1 MTSSPS
7 PEEIGGRLAGGES
20 IAAIRRSLLPP
31 EWARLLRFCAVA
43 HVFSEDV
50 LMKILLPAAGLKPI
64 PVLGILE
71 KQGLVEPAS
80 GRPYRYQL
88 CPEDR
93 DYFMASW
100 FGDLPGE
107 GIPDDLAKLSERL
120 AEYYR
125 ETDDELERLRH
136 EMFAGADDPDRARRL
151 FKDAIDTAVRDR
163 NFSGFQDLLDVLGDR
178 NRVGRAG
185 LAKFYTDQVG
195 HLQVLQFWTGDY
207 ERSVRFL
214 EPADMRDRVE
224 GLLVRGDSRAW
235 QIFGPSGVGKTTQ
248 LRWLIT
254 RYCIPSGIPCSRVDL
269 EVVDPVNLGRYPWLV
284 LLRVAQQLRLHWPRP
299 ELGRIRNPVFE
310 TMLSAH
316 GVFVSLLRGTV
327 SEHARGAGR
336 TLSDSSVADRVGREV
351 TFKFV
356 EQLNEVARDVP
367 TLVVIDTV
375 EEMSRHGT
383 RELEKLLD
391 LLADVQSRCPSL
403 RLVLAG
409 RDNLRDPNRRN
420 GREELGEVLDRLG
433 CVDFWTGPFQARE
446 SMAYLR
452 DIRGIK
458 NPEQVNAVV
467 SLAGGVPLKLAL
479 YADFIDLNPSIRAD
493 ELRSG
498 LLPPLRH
505 LIDRA
510 PGPGVVFLL
519 RYGIVPRRLRFEDV
533 STVMHRFLA
542 RAVAELPVRDVP
554 DDVGERPPERLLGD
568 ADIRRI
574 WQDLLS
580 YTAASSWVQYEPGDT
595 GTITFHPNAVTS
607 MRRLVDADPAFA
619 DLHRAFGKHFTALAD
634 DPESGSVT
642 DRCQALYHGFQVADP
657 QAPVAWRE
665 ALDDCRRAGKL
676 DDLTELARE
685 VLGDDYLNSDGEPK
699 TALDGNLI
707 VERAVIA
714 EAWLFAGYSAFRQA
728 WREQAG
734 GADPRWAAVA
744 RCLDRYDA
752 IGAELHPLPVPR
764 PALAA
769 TVAAAA
775 RISQESPV
783 EAQEAAYAAAT
794 ALEEALQED
803 VSGADRVDLLALLG
817 DCYAMR
823 GDSKADHY
831 YRQAL
836 VESSQPGWYGR
847 AEEIWSAR
855 VRHQVESGDFVK
867 ALDYCDQAVRDEA
880 VRRDHGP
887 LETPLALE
895 IHRIEIL
902 NRRAEPSQARSV
914 ALKIG
919 RRYQSRMSSAGL
931 AAVMRARAQA
941 EILLGDDERA
951 LASLDEAE
959 EIARRIPGEEGLRH
973 LAETC
978 QLRGALCGE
987 LLRLRA
993 ATDEFMRADGLW
1005 REELGYPEGNS
1016 SWRSAYGWF
1025 LLRQVGDAAEARRVL
1040 PEPGELAQSIIGSPG
1055 AVDEGTVRGWLL
1067 SVEAHTA
1074 DGEMAPL
1081 RILANSLDSMAARRT
1096 QPQVASLVAVVGLK
1110 LALSFRPHDSSI
1122 ADRFVRL
1129 LTSRLG
1135 EIRPPTA
1142 RLAPLSNLVDCRVPL
1157 VRTHAVEMLLEC
1169 LWEAGPGPF
1178 GPFTDRTHT
1187 YPLWSRAVRL
1197 CGGEMQPRGPS
1208 PLADG
1213 RIGLLAWWRW
1223 LRYSF
1228 PLDTTEPGAA
1238 LGDSELEPLLQN
1250 DRSPLLRAWALRLRA
1265 DRVPDHDRAR
1275 LLADALTVASE
1286 ESGESRWLA
1295 DIQAKLAEVT
1305 GDDADQAVAGNR
1317 YASLGLAYRSDR
1329 EVHRLLLADG
1339 PGEVVLAIT
1348 YPDADLPRNIDDV
1361 QRVIVANRTA
1371 EPETSDSSD
1380 DSVPEIF
1387 EVLGREL
1394 GQAIDT
1400 ADPCGE
1406 PFTLGLSSDDPFVQM
1421 LPWELADPRHGGRS
1435 DHRWRFGLHRRMPL
1449 AAFKVDTRWLLAARA
1464 TLGDDH
1470 DWPVQ
1475 AVDPARRAT
1484 LHGVLKHHSG
1494 TGDEPWVAVVR
1505 SGFWA
1510 ADNAVASF
1518 QLPGFDVAHGYLAH
1532 GFRVRDVAR
1541 MDLSN
1546 AGLRLAPPPA
1556 VLHLS
1561 TPLGMAANTPYLD
1574 ITGIEANRRPGTR
1587 VGDLRIRPRDVAAW
1601 MRGCEAGHEPLVVLD
1616 PPHPGMSA
1624 DLPWQLL
1631 LRNLF
1636 AALLFQQAAVPVVV
1650 ATGLGD
1656 GTSRNVV
1663 DNLAEGL
1670 RTSRSAMSVIRV
1682 IRQNAGRE
1690 PVGAG
1695 DDAFASRAT
1704 AVFAASSA
1712 LELELE

>member
-1 MTSSPS
+1 MISSSS
-7 PEEIGGRLAGGES
+7 PEEIGGRLADGES

-31 EWARLLRFCAVA
+31 EWARLLRFCAAA

-50 LMKILLPAAGLKPI
+50 LMKILLPAAGLKPV

-71 KQGLVEPAS
+71 QRGLVEPAA
-80 GRPYRYQL
+80 GRPHRYQL

-93 DYFMASW
+93 DYFMATW
-100 FGDLPGE
+100 FGNPPGE
-107 GIPDDLAKLSERL
+107 GIPADLAKLSERL

-125 ETDDELERLRH
+125 EADDELERLRH
-136 EMFAGADDPDRARRL
+136 EMFARADGQDRVRRL

-163 NFSGFQDLLDVLGDR
+163 DFSGFQDLLDVLGDR
-178 NRVGRAG
+178 SRVGRAG
-185 LAKFYTDQVG
+185 LAEFYTDQVG

-214 EPADMRDRVE
+214 EPADMWDRVE

-284 LLRVAQQLRLHWPRP
+284 LLRVAQQLRLHWPRL
-299 ELGRIRNPVFE
+299 EFGRIRNPVFE

-316 GVFVSLLRGTV
+316 GVFASLLRGTV
-327 SEHARGAGR
+327 SEHAKGAGR
-336 TLSDSSVADRVGREV
+336 TLSDSSVADRIGREV

-367 TLVVIDTV
+367 TLVVVDTV

-383 RELEKLLD
+383 GELEKLLD
-391 LLADVQSRCPSL
+391 LLADVHARCPSL

-409 RDNLRDPNRRN
+409 RENLREANRRN
-420 GREELGEVLDRLG
+420 GREGLDEVLDRLG
-433 CVDFWTGPFQARE
+433 CVDVRTGPFQARE
-446 SMAYLR
+446 SRAYLR

-458 NPEQVNAVV
+458 NPELVNAVV
-467 SLAGGVPLKLAL
+467 SMADGVPLTLAL

-493 ELRSG
+493 ELKSG
-498 LLPPLRH
+498 ILPPLRH

-533 STVMHRFLA
+533 ATVMRRFLT
-542 RAVAELPVRDVP
+542 RAVAEPPVRDMS
-554 DDVGERPPERLLGD
+554 DDVDALPADRLLDD

-595 GTITFHPNAVTS
+595 GTITFHPNAATS
-607 MRRLVDADPAFA
+607 MHRLVAADPTFV
-619 DLHRAFGKHFTALAD
+619 DLHRAFAEHFTALAD

-642 DRCQALYHGFQVADP
+642 DCCQALYHRFQIGDP
-657 QAPVAWRE
+657 LAPVAWRE
-665 ALDDCRRAGKL
+665 ALEGYRRAGKL
-676 DDLTELARE
+676 DDLTELAQE
-685 VLGDDYLNSDGEPK
+685 VLGDDYLNGDGDPK
-699 TALDGNLI
+699 TASDGNLI

-714 EAWLFAGYSAFRQA
+714 EAWLFAGYAAFRQA

-744 RCLDRYDA
+744 RCLGRYDA
-752 IGAELHPLPVPR
+752 FGADLHPLPLPR
-764 PALAA
+764 AGLATTLRTALMLAVTGPLKRLKAA
-769 TVAAAA
+769 SAVVTLL
-775 RISQESPV
+775 
-783 EAQEAAYAAAT
+783 QEALTDASGDDRA
-794 ALEEALQED
+794 D
-803 VSGADRVDLLALLG
+803 VLALLG
-817 DCYAMR
+817 DCYAVLG
-823 GDSKADHY
+823 GDAADSSY
-831 YRQAL
+831 QEAL
-836 VESSQPGWYGR
+836 DAISREDSGR
-847 AEEIWSAR
+847 VVEIWSAR

-867 ALDYCDQAVRDEA
+867 ALDYCDQAVRDQA
-880 VRRDHGP
+880 VRCGDGP
-887 LETPLALE
+887 LETPIAVE

-902 NRRAEPSQARSV
+902 NRRAEPSQARAV
-914 ALKIG
+914 ALETG
-919 RRYQSRMSSAGL
+919 SRYRSRMSSAGL
-931 AAVMRARAQA
+931 ATVMRARAQA

-951 LASLDEAE
+951 LKSLDEAE
-959 EIARRIPGEEGLRH
+959 EIAQRIPGEEGLRH

-978 QLRGALCGE
+978 QLRGALFGE

-1005 REELGYPEGNS
+1005 REELGYPEGNL

-1040 PEPGELAQSIIGSPG
+1040 PEPGELAASIIGSPG
-1055 AVDEGTVRGWLL
+1055 AVDEGAVRGWLL

-1074 DGEMAPL
+1074 DGDMAPL
-1081 RILANSLDSMAARRT
+1081 RILADSLDSMASRRT
-1096 QPQVASLVAVVGLK
+1096 QPQVTSLVAVTGLM
-1110 LALSFRPHDSSI
+1110 LALSFWPHDSSV
-1122 ADRFVRL
+1122 ADGFVRR

-1142 RLAPLSNLVDCRVPL
+1142 RLAPLSNLVDCHVPL
-1157 VRTHAVEMLLEC
+1157 ARTPAVGMLLEC
-1169 LWEAGPGPF
+1169 LREAGPGLV

-1197 CGGEMQPRGPS
+1197 CGDEVPPRGPS
-1208 PLADG
+1208 QLADG

-1223 LRYSF
+1223 LRYSS
-1228 PLDTTEPGAA
+1228 PLDTTEVGAT
-1238 LGDSELEPLLQN
+1238 LSDSALEPLLRN

-1265 DRVPDHDRAR
+1265 DLVPHHDRAR
-1275 LLADALTVASE
+1275 LLADAITVASE
-1286 ESGESRWLA
+1286 ELGESRWLA
-1295 DIQAKLAEVT
+1295 DIQLKLAEVT
-1305 GDDADQAVAGNR
+1305 GDDADLIVAGNR
-1317 YASLGLAYRSDR
+1317 YASLGLPYRSGR
-1329 EVHRLLLADG
+1329 QVHRRLLADG
-1339 PGEVVLAIT
+1339 PGEVVLTVT
-1348 YPDADLPRNIDDV
+1348 YPDADLPRNIDDL

-1371 EPETSDSSD
+1371 EPEIS
-1380 DSVPEIF
+1380 

-1394 GQAIDT
+1394 GQALDT
-1400 ADPCGE
+1400 ADPNGD

-1421 LPWELADPRHGGRS
+1421 LPWELADPGFDGGT

-1449 AAFKVDTRWLLAARA
+1449 AAFKVDTRWLRAARA
-1464 TLGDDH
+1464 KLGDDD

-1475 AVDPARRAT
+1475 AVDPVRRAT
-1484 LHGVLKHHSG
+1484 LHGVHKHHSVS
-1494 TGDEPWVAVVR
+1494 GDEPWVAVVR
-1505 SGFWA
+1505 PGFWA
-1510 ADNAVASF
+1510 VDEAAVSLR
-1518 QLPGFDVAHGYLAH
+1518 LPGSDVAHGYVEQ
-1532 GFRVRDVAR
+1532 GFRVRDIAR
-1541 MDLSN
+1541 MDMSN
-1546 AGLRLAPPPA
+1546 AGLRLAPPPT

-1574 ITGIEANRRPGTR
+1574 IAGIEANRRPGRR

-1601 MRGCEAGHEPLVVLD
+1601 MRGYESGHEPVVVLD

-1636 AALLFQQAAVPVVV
+1636 AALLFQQAVVPVVV

-1656 GTSRNVV
+1656 GTSRDVV

-1670 RTSRSAMSVIRV
+1670 RMSRSAMSVIRA

-1690 PVGAG
+1690 PAGTG

-1712 LELELE
+1712 LELE